1 MTDKLTHQPLL
12 SRRAFVGNAM
22 AGLAGMSAAGRGV
35 AAGLSTGNSEITSL
49 TALQLSSAIKAKQV
63 SCKEVM
69 SQYLGQIDR
78 YNGRFNAAVS
88 LADSDFLLA
97 DADRADADLTRGRY
111 RGWMHGFPHLAKD
124 LLDAAGFKTT
134 YGSRIFH
141 DNIANQD
148 AVPIARIKN
157 AGAIIVGKSNISEFG
172 LGSHSYN
179 SVFGTNPQCL

>member
-35 AAGLSTGNSEITSL
+35 AAELSTGNSEITSL

-97 DADRADADLTRGRY
+97 DADRADADLTR
-111 RGWMHGFPHLAKD
+111 RGTLPR
-124 LLDAAGFKTT
+124 LDARISAFGERLAGC
-134 YGSRIFH
+134 S
-141 DNIANQD
+141 
-148 AVPIARIKN
+148 
-157 AGAIIVGKSNISEFG
+157 G
-172 LGSHSYN
+172 LQN
-179 SVFGTNPQCL
+179 NLW